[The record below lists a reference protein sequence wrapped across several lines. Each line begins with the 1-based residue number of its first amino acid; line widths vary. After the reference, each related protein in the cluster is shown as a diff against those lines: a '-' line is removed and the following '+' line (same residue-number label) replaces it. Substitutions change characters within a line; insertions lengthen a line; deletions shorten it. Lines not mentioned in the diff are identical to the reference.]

1 MNTMV
6 LKLYKLLDDEVV
18 NQWSKRIFASK
29 SKQPSQVFYGESF
42 MLVAASTCVIAMH
55 HLPSNSLNVSHVGDS
70 PCLLAVDP
78 NPPTEDDPYQTSD
91 FRQYEPYIVTREHK
105 PDQPEELERIKSKGL
120 SLEFVGPERTP
131 YVQSRTGTLNMS
143 RALGSYSLKVS
154 GALISIPNI
163 ININLAPKVA
173 KGSKTKKVVEG
184 NGEVNGDG
192 NDNTDNNDINNNNEG
207 EAFDVDTVD
216 TADSGDD
223 TANVHEIE
231 HFSTAELM
239 EIYQTYNTLGEIQT
253 LPHHPP
259 IRSSTASFN
268 VKSLTLGSDG
278 LFETIPLSA
287 MIQIPFARLFD
298 MKNMIRNPLP
308 LLTDQ
313 NQIDKIDPEIPII
326 ELIGTTPCFQD
337 PYTTGLKPHLPPT
350 HIGFDSHWNGSPSD
364 ALASQVLSH
373 YKPARF
379 ASDNITAIV
388 TFL

>member
-1 MNTMV
+1 
-6 LKLYKLLDDEVV
+6 
-18 NQWSKRIFASK
+18 
-29 SKQPSQVFYGESF
+29 
-42 MLVAASTCVIAMH
+42 
-55 HLPSNSLNVSHVGDS
+55 
-70 PCLLAVDP
+70 
-78 NPPTEDDPYQTSD
+78 
-91 FRQYEPYIVTREHK
+91 
-105 PDQPEELERIKSKGL
+105 
-120 SLEFVGPERTP
+120 
-131 YVQSRTGTLNMS
+131 MS

-163 ININLAPKVA
+163 ININLAPKVT
-173 KGSKTKKVVEG
+173 KGRKTKKVVEG
-184 NGEVNGDG
+184 NGEVNGEVNG
-192 NDNTDNNDINNNNEG
+192 NDNTDNPDNNNNNTDNNEG
-207 EAFDVDTVD
+207 EAVDVDTVD
-216 TADSGDD
+216 TVDSGDD
-223 TANVHEIE
+223 TTNVDEIE

-239 EIYQTYNTLGEIQT
+239 EKYDTIEHQKLYQTYNTLGEIQT

-287 MIQIPFARLFD
+287 MVQIPFARLFD

-326 ELIGTTPCFQD
+326 EPIGTTPCFQD

-388 TFL
+388 TFF